1 MVSESA
7 ADDLASAV
15 VTAAGPAACLAAGT
29 PSGPVPVAT
38 PWLIMLWTAGVA
50 LLVARG
56 SAADP
61 ALVTV
66 AFGAGTVM
74 CCAALGS
81 GSLRQCREGISGP
94 GS

>member
-1 MVSESA
+1 MASESA
-7 ADDLASAV
+7 ADDLANAV
-15 VTAAGPAACLAAGT
+15 VTAAGPAAYLAAGT
-29 PSGPVPVAT
+29 PSAPAPIAT
-38 PWLIMLWTAGVA
+38 PWLIMLSTAGIA
-50 LLVARG
+50 LLIAKG

-81 GSLRQCREGISGP
+81 SWLRQCREGISEP